1 MGEGPLA
8 VLLEASQVVLGVVLG
23 RGDS

>member
-23 RGDS
+23 REDS